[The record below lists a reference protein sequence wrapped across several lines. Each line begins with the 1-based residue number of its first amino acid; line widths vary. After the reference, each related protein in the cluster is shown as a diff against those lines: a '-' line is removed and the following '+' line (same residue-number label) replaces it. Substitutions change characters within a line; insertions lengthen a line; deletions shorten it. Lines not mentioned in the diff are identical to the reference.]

1 VGLVKTSVEIAA
13 PPERVWKVVMDPH
26 RLGDWVTIH
35 RRLGRVSDDPLED
48 GSTMEQTMCLRGA
61 SFKVTWHVAKL
72 DAPRLAEMEGR
83 GPARSK
89 AFIRDE
95 LVPIEGGT
103 RFDYT
108 NDFKAPMGPL
118 GSMASRVLVGGASER
133 EASASLQKLKAL
145 VERG

>member
-1 VGLVKTSVEIAA
+1 
-13 PPERVWKVVMDPH
+13 
-26 RLGDWVTIH
+26 
-35 RRLGRVSDDPLED
+35 
-48 GSTMEQTMCLRGA
+48 
-61 SFKVTWHVAKL
+61 
-72 DAPRLAEMEGR
+72 MEGR

-108 NDFKAPMGPL
+108 NEFKAPMGPL